1 MTTAATTNDPLL
13 PSETREFLD
22 AVHAF
27 CEARLRPHY
36 QEHDRTGT
44 LRPEVLAAVAEMGL
58 LGLRAPV
65 EYGGQGADAVTTG
78 LVCEAV
84 GRADFN
90 LGYLLNNSALVTDV
104 LVRSCDERQRRE
116 FVPPIAGGE
125 VIPALLL
132 TEPEHGSDAAAIEV
146 AAVADGS
153 DWVITGEKTSITFGM
168 QARSGL
174 VFART
179 SPDGAKGITAFYAD
193 LTADGVTRAPFADLG
208 GRAIG
213 RASVHFDHVRIGG
226 DRVIGAVDAGFTQ
239 VMQGFEFARALI
251 GLICLGAAS
260 ASIDEAMQQA
270 RDRVAFGRPIGCNQG
285 VAFPLVEH
293 ATHIMAA
300 RLLCLRALELKDRGL
315 PHAVESNMAKWWA
328 PQLSVA
334 AAHEA
339 LLLCGHAGY
348 SEDLPLG
355 QRLRDIIGLELGDG
369 TAQITKTVVAR
380 HLLGRDYAP

>member
-1 MTTAATTNDPLL
+1 MMIDPLL
-13 PSETREFLD
+13 PPETQDFLES
-22 AVHAF
+22 VHAF
-27 CEARLRPHY
+27 CEKRLRPHY
-36 QEHDRTGT
+36 QEHDRAGE
-44 LRPEVLAAVAEMGL
+44 LRPDVLDAVAEMGL
-58 LGLRAPV
+58 LWLRAPV

-104 LVRSCDERQRRE
+104 LVRNGDVHQRQA
-116 FVPPIAGGE
+116 FIPPIAGGE

-146 AAVADGS
+146 AAVPSGD

-168 QARSGL
+168 QARTGL
-174 VFART
+174 LFART
-179 SPDGAKGITAFYAD
+179 SPNRAKGITAFYVD

-213 RASVHFDHVRIGG
+213 RASIHLDGVRVPA

-251 GLICLGAAS
+251 GLICLGAAG
-260 ASIDEAMQQA
+260 ASIEEATQQA

-293 ATHIMAA
+293 ATHILAA

-334 AAHEA
+334 AAHDA
-339 LLLCGHAGY
+339 LLLFGHAGY
-348 SEDLPLG
+348 TEDYPLG

-380 HLLGRDYAP
+380 HLLGREFAP